1 MFGEFAGILGT
12 EDSKMSFHI
21 SKLQANLN
29 KARQNQDQIRNEK
42 IQLFRDRILDY
53 SLIKTFVF
61 QKESH
66 WFSVLPVPT
75 HQPNYSAVVLPETEP
90 LMPADYF
97 DCCQMSK
104 HQRSQHN

>member
-42 IQLFRDRILDY
+42 IQLFRDRYTGLQ
-53 SLIKTFVF
+53 F
-61 QKESH
+61 
-66 WFSVLPVPT
+66 
-75 HQPNYSAVVLPETEP
+75 N
-90 LMPADYF
+90 
-97 DCCQMSK
+97 
-104 HQRSQHN
+104 